1 MFAITFAVMGGLF
14 MYDNF
19 EFFDLADKQ
28 IKQGYTWSMIDEG
41 CRAPLE
47 GTLHI
52 AAENTETGEKFVCLK
67 LEK

>member
-1 MFAITFAVMGGLF
+1 MIALTLAVMSGLF
-14 MYDNF
+14 MYDNY
-19 EFFDLADKQ
+19 EFLDLADKQ

-47 GTLHI
+47 ETLHI